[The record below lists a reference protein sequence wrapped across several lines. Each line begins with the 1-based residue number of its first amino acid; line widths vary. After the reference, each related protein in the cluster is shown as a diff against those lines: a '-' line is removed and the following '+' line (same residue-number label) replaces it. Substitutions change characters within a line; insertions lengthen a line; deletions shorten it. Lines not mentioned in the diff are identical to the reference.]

1 MAFFIV
7 ERVTDDGGLR
17 LPVSDTFVTREEALA
32 SLSAAVASGDATVT
46 GGQVYVADLETAIP
60 VLVMPVAERVAAG
73 SRPEGAQADAA
84 GSMTPAMVEGPEIET
99 PEAEFEAEAD
109 ILTVQDE
116 AETDSLALEEVA
128 DAELPSDEDAFATE
142 EGASLAD
149 ALKRATSSLEESG
162 IRAPESIGAHEDDE
176 QESQGPPA
184 QEDEG
189 VGVEERADE
198 RDESEMAAQAYIAPE
213 LRDLPVATTVA
224 EPMSSAIEAD
234 EAPLAPTSVGGS
246 EGGEEPASPE
256 SPSEWPWANVEAYV
270 PEEEEA
276 SDFEVQPAPEDGDT
290 LIASAPPMGEDA
302 YLPKPVIL
310 GDYGDTG
317 SDDVSAAFEEPPAAV
332 EGEDEDDVSSLEPG
346 YEASGSLDMSA
357 YTCSDCVYSN
367 TCPKVGEVTP
377 AECGTFQWRSS

>member
-7 ERVTDDGGLR
+7 ERVTDEGGLR
-17 LPVSDTFVTREEALA
+17 LPVSGTFATREEALA

-46 GGQVYVADLETAIP
+46 GGQVYVVDLETAVP
-60 VLVMPVAERVAAG
+60 VLVMPAAERVVAD
-73 SRPEGAQADAA
+73 SEPEGARATEAEPVSSA
-84 GSMTPAMVEGPEIET
+84 TVEEPEIEA
-99 PEAEFEAEAD
+99 PEVEVEVA
-109 ILTVQDE
+109 
-116 AETDSLALEEVA
+116 AETDAVVLEEK
-128 DAELPSDEDAFATE
+128 AEIEMPPDEDVSLTE
-142 EGASLAD
+142 GGASLAD

-176 QESQGPPA
+176 QEAQDPLA
-184 QEDEG
+184 QENEDAG
-189 VGVEERADE
+189 AKEEADE
-198 RDESEMAAQAYIAPE
+198 RDESEIAAQAYIAPE
-213 LRDLPVATTVA
+213 LRDLPVATAVA

-234 EAPLAPTSVGGS
+234 EAPLAPSSDGGS
-246 EGGEEPASPE
+246 EGGGEPASPE
-256 SPSEWPWANVEAYV
+256 SPSEWPWANVEAYE

-276 SDFEVQPAPEDGDT
+276 SDFEVQAAPEDGDR

-332 EGEDEDDVSSLEPG
+332 EDEDEDDVSPLEPG

>member
-1 MAFFIV
+1 MTFFIV

-17 LPVSDTFVTREEALA
+17 LPVSGTFATREEALA

-46 GGQVYVADLETAIP
+46 GGQVYVVDLETAIP
-60 VLVMPVAERVAAG
+60 VLVMPAAERVVPG
-73 SRPEGAQADAA
+73 REPEGAQ
-84 GSMTPAMVEGPEIET
+84 VV
-99 PEAEFEAEAD
+99 EAEPMSSATVEAEAD
-109 ILTVQDE
+109 ILALQEE
-116 AETDSLALEEVA
+116 AETDAAVVEEEA
-128 DAELPSDEDAFATE
+128 EAEMSPDDDAPATE
-142 EGASLAD
+142 GGASLAD

-162 IRAPESIGAHEDDE
+162 IRAPDSIGTHEDDE
-176 QESQGPPA
+176 QKAQDPLA
-184 QEDEG
+184 QEDED
-189 VGVEERADE
+189 VGAEEEADE
-198 RDESEMAAQAYIAPE
+198 RDESEIAAQTYIAPE
-213 LRDLPVATTVA
+213 LRDLPVATAVA

-234 EAPLAPTSVGGS
+234 EAPLAPSSDGGS
-246 EGGEEPASPE
+246 GGGGEPASPE
-256 SPSEWPWANVEAYV
+256 SPSEWPWANVEAYEL
-270 PEEEEA
+270 EEEEA
-276 SDFEVQPAPEDGDT
+276 RDFEVQAAPEDGDT
-290 LIASAPPMGEDA
+290 LIAGAPPMGEDA

-332 EGEDEDDVSSLEPG
+332 EGAGDDGASSLEPG

>member
-7 ERVTDDGGLR
+7 ERVTDEGGLR
-17 LPVSDTFVTREEALA
+17 LPVSGTFATREEALA

-46 GGQVYVADLETAIP
+46 GGQVYVVDLETAVP
-60 VLVMPVAERVAAG
+60 VLVMPAAERVVAD
-73 SRPEGAQADAA
+73 SEPEGARATEAERVSSA
-84 GSMTPAMVEGPEIET
+84 TVEEPEIEA
-99 PEAEFEAEAD
+99 PEVEVEVA
-109 ILTVQDE
+109 
-116 AETDSLALEEVA
+116 AETDAVVVEEK
-128 DAELPSDEDAFATE
+128 AEIEMPPDEDVSLTE
-142 EGASLAD
+142 GGASLAD

-176 QESQGPPA
+176 QEAQDPLA
-184 QEDEG
+184 QENED
-189 VGVEERADE
+189 VGAEEEADE
-198 RDESEMAAQAYIAPE
+198 RDESEIAAQAYIAPE
-213 LRDLPVATTVA
+213 LRDLPVATAVA

-234 EAPLAPTSVGGS
+234 EAPLAPSSDGGS
-246 EGGEEPASPE
+246 EGGGEPASPE
-256 SPSEWPWANVEAYV
+256 SPSEWPWANVEAYE

-276 SDFEVQPAPEDGDT
+276 SDFEVQAAPEDGDR

-332 EGEDEDDVSSLEPG
+332 EDEDEDDVSPLEPG

>member
-7 ERVTDDGGLR
+7 ERVTDEGGLR
-17 LPVSDTFVTREEALA
+17 LPVSGTFATREEALA

-46 GGQVYVADLETAIP
+46 GGQVYVVDLETAVP
-60 VLVMPVAERVAAG
+60 VLVMPAAERVVAD
-73 SRPEGAQADAA
+73 SEPEGARATEAEPVSSA
-84 GSMTPAMVEGPEIET
+84 TVEEPEIEA
-99 PEAEFEAEAD
+99 PEVEVE
-109 ILTVQDE
+109 VE
-116 AETDSLALEEVA
+116 AETDAVVVEEK
-128 DAELPSDEDAFATE
+128 AEIEMPPDEDVSLTE
-142 EGASLAD
+142 GGASLAD

-176 QESQGPPA
+176 QEAQDPLA
-184 QEDEG
+184 QENED
-189 VGVEERADE
+189 VGAEEEADE
-198 RDESEMAAQAYIAPE
+198 RDESEIAAQAYIAPE
-213 LRDLPVATTVA
+213 LRDLPVATAVA

-234 EAPLAPTSVGGS
+234 EAPLAPSSDGGS
-246 EGGEEPASPE
+246 EGGGEPASPE
-256 SPSEWPWANVEAYV
+256 SPSEWPWANVEAYE

-276 SDFEVQPAPEDGDT
+276 SDFEVQAAPEDGDR

-332 EGEDEDDVSSLEPG
+332 EDEDDVSPLEPG

>member
-7 ERVTDDGGLR
+7 ERVTDEGGLR
-17 LPVSDTFVTREEALA
+17 LPVSGTFATREEALA

-46 GGQVYVADLETAIP
+46 GGQVYVVDLETAVP
-60 VLVMPVAERVAAG
+60 VLVMPAAERVVAD
-73 SRPEGAQADAA
+73 SEPEGARATEAEPVSSA
-84 GSMTPAMVEGPEIET
+84 TVEEPEIEA
-99 PEAEFEAEAD
+99 PEVEVE
-109 ILTVQDE
+109 VE
-116 AETDSLALEEVA
+116 AETDAVVLEEK
-128 DAELPSDEDAFATE
+128 AEIEMPPDEDVSLTE
-142 EGASLAD
+142 GGASLAD

-176 QESQGPPA
+176 QEAQGPLA
-184 QEDEG
+184 QENEDAG
-189 VGVEERADE
+189 AKEEADE
-198 RDESEMAAQAYIAPE
+198 RDESEIAAQAYIAPE
-213 LRDLPVATTVA
+213 LRDLPVATAVA

-234 EAPLAPTSVGGS
+234 EAPLAPSSDGGS
-246 EGGEEPASPE
+246 EGGGEPASPE
-256 SPSEWPWANVEAYV
+256 SPSEWPWANVEAYE

-276 SDFEVQPAPEDGDT
+276 SDFEVQAAPEDGDR

-332 EGEDEDDVSSLEPG
+332 EDEDEDDVSPLEPG